1 MENIFDGNQSGYLCF
16 KFFFPYEI
24 RSPTMVMQL
33 FIYFCLLDK
42 FALPLDNVRAFLL
55 DKFITFG

>member
-24 RSPTMVMQL
+24 RSAHMVMQL
-33 FIYFCLLDK
+33 FNYFCLLDK
-42 FALPLDNVRAFLL
+42 FALPLDNVRDFLL
-55 DKFITFG
+55 D

>member
-1 MENIFDGNQSGYLCF
+1 MENIFDGNQSGYLYF

-24 RSPTMVMQL
+24 RSPTMVMRL